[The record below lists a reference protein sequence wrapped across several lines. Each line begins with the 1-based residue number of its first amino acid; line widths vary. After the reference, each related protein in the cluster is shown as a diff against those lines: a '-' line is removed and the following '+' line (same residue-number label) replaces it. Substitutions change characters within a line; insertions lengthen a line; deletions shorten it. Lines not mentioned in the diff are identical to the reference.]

1 METKKK
7 STAQKI
13 WNIFTSVLVGLI
25 VLFALFLMGARV
37 IGLQVYTV
45 VSGSMQPTYYAG
57 DLIYVQKAAPEEIK
71 VEDPITFVL
80 NEDLVVATHR
90 VIRIDV
96 ENQRFYTKGDN
107 NQIADINPVNF
118 KNLIGKPVFRIPY
131 LGYLS
136 KWVQSP
142 PGLYIA
148 IAIGIV
154 LLGLVFIPDLFRS
167 AKEEELR
174 QKEEEL
180 KKLEEELKKKE
191 ESLSE

>member
-7 STAQKI
+7 SIAQKI

-37 IGLQVYTV
+37 IGLEVYTI
-45 VSGSMQPTYYAG
+45 VSGSMEPTYYAG
-57 DLIYVQKAAPEEIK
+57 DLIYVRKAAAEEIS
-71 VEDPITFVL
+71 VNDPITFVL

-90 VIRIDV
+90 VVRID
-96 ENQRFYTKGDN
+96 EEHQCFYTKGDN

-118 KNLIGKPVFRIPY
+118 KNLIGKPAFRIPY

-142 PGLYIA
+142 PGIYIA
-148 IAIGIV
+148 IAIGIF

-167 AKEEELR
+167 AREEDLR
-174 QKEEEL
+174 KKEEEL
-180 KKLEEELKKKE
+180 KKLEAELKKKE